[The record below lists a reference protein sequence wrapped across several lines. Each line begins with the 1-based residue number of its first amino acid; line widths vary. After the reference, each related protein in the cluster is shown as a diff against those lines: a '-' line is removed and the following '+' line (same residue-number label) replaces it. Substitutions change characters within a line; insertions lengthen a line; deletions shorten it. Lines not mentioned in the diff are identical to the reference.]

1 LASQAKTGGLEDH
14 ISLDVHSIDELKN
27 KGVKPTDDHFKYI
40 YSANKE
46 GEYSFEGCQGKV
58 LALRRNKQFV
68 DQVNIIAEFAVWFKN
83 YSNFV
88 CNIKWNL
95 PTIF

>member
-68 DQVNIIAEFAVWFKN
+68 DQVKNSMYVCKKKKKKKNAV
-83 YSNFV
+83 
-88 CNIKWNL
+88 C
-95 PTIF
+95 